1 MTFIKVLIV
10 DDHPVIRAGIKNM
23 LKDTPDIRVIGEAEN
38 GSEALRLI
46 EELVPDVLLLDMEL
60 PDIDGTTVARNL
72 HASGSP
78 VRILALS
85 AHNEKQ
91 YIKNLLETGVSG
103 YLTKDELPESILDA
117 VRGVYQ
123 GERGWISRKIAA
135 QIPALLEGDLQE
147 PSELS
152 KRELEVIQGI
162 VAGWTNREIGHR
174 LGISNRTVEKYVESI
189 FAKLSVTSRVEAA
202 VTAVQNGLV

>member
-1 MTFIKVLIV
+1 MGYIKVLIV

-23 LKDTPDIRVIGEAEN
+23 LKDTPDIRVVGEAGS

-46 EELVPDVLLLDMEL
+46 DELVPDVLLLDMEL

-72 HASGSP
+72 QASGSP

-91 YIKNLLETGVSG
+91 YIRNLLETGVSG
-103 YLTKDELPESILDA
+103 YLTKDELPESILEA

-135 QIPALLEGDLQE
+135 QIPALLEGDFQE
-147 PSELS
+147 SSELS

-162 VAGWTNREIGHR
+162 VAGRTNREIGQR

-202 VTAVQNGLV
+202 VTAVQKGLV

>member
-1 MTFIKVLIV
+1 MSYIKVLIV

-103 YLTKDELPESILDA
+103 YLTKDELPESILEA

>member
-1 MTFIKVLIV
+1 
-10 DDHPVIRAGIKNM
+10 
-23 LKDTPDIRVIGEAEN
+23 
-38 GSEALRLI
+38 
-46 EELVPDVLLLDMEL
+46 
-60 PDIDGTTVARNL
+60 
-72 HASGSP
+72 

-103 YLTKDELPESILDA
+103 YLTKDELPESILEA

>member
-103 YLTKDELPESILDA
+103 YLTKDELPESILEA

>member
-103 YLTKDELPESILDA
+103 YLTKDELPESILEA
-117 VRGVYQ
+117 VRGVYH